1 MQEKIDTHL
10 NKNPEASY
18 EIYSNDDVGK
28 VLGREHLGRVR
39 AMGMG
44 VVPTTAF
51 KHTTT
56 RLSGMD
62 FGSSSGSSSLVEQ
75 RLASVTALLE
85 VVVGYISAKEGGTL
99 PTELAVVLVN
109 QTQQVY

>member
-1 MQEKIDTHL
+1 
-10 NKNPEASY
+10 
-18 EIYSNDDVGK
+18 
-28 VLGREHLGRVR
+28 
-39 AMGMG
+39 MGME

-99 PTELAVVLVN
+99 PTELVAVLVN
-109 QTQQVY
+109 QTQQASEAGSEPSSPCGIRRSLDASNIHE

>member
-1 MQEKIDTHL
+1 
-10 NKNPEASY
+10 
-18 EIYSNDDVGK
+18 
-28 VLGREHLGRVR
+28 
-39 AMGMG
+39 MGME

-109 QTQQVY
+109 QTQQASEAGSEPSSPCDIRRSLDASNIHE